1 MSDDEQSEEECRDAI
16 KAENAS
22 CVSIEESIEASIASG
37 FLFCEDHVSDISPH
51 LDMPL
56 HYSGS
61 VQQSLNVSENSDIG
75 SDCFEL
81 HDLTSDD
88 YFHRC
93 IGVRLHKE
101 YLPVVRATESEASD
115 TWCVHDQVTA
125 VQTQK
130 VAILFEHKERCNTP
144 LTVTVRRS
152 RTDGLGI
159 GERATLGMV
168 GGIAG
173 SGLFA
178 LGCIALVGV
187 GWTVA
192 AASVGS
198 LALGGL
204 SGSAVGARRN
214 SGPDAF
220 FSGALAGFVGLT
232 ATTAFLGGEL
242 VVEACSDASE
252 VEV

>member
-1 MSDDEQSEEECRDAI
+1 MSDDEQSEEECREAI
-16 KAENAS
+16 KAESAS
-22 CVSIEESIEASIASG
+22 CVSIEESIEANMASG

-51 LDMPL
+51 LDIPL
-56 HYSGS
+56 HDSGS
-61 VQQSLNVSENSDIG
+61 IQQSLNVSENGDIG

-81 HDLTSDD
+81 HDLTS
-88 YFHRC
+88 
-93 IGVRLHKE
+93 
-101 YLPVVRATESEASD
+101 
-115 TWCVHDQVTA
+115 
-125 VQTQK
+125 
-130 VAILFEHKERCNTP
+130 
-144 LTVTVRRS
+144 
-152 RTDGLGI
+152 
-159 GERATLGMV
+159 ATLGMV

-173 SGLFA
+173 SGLFS

-220 FSGALAGFVGLT
+220 LSGALAGFVGLT

-252 VEV
+252 VED